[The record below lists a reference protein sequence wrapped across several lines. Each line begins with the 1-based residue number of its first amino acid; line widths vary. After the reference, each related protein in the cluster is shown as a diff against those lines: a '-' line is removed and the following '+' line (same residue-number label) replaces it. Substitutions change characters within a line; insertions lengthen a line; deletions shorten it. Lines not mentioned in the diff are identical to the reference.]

1 MIEFYL
7 APRNL
12 DEYEKIIPSI
22 KSYFKIG
29 YKSEYSDLP
38 IVKQILKEIDNIVFV
53 KGKYVEN
60 EEGQGYSIYDISN
73 TARMAI
79 IMNVFPDEGY
89 FFRFDLMG
97 GLAYK
102 FIMTAPEDKTIR
114 FLLTTS
120 YEEECY
126 PFPKNKFFLVERK
139 KFIEDE
145 IDFDYELGRAFQEG
159 YLCFWNLD
167 KKAFD
172 EKGNLYPPD
181 KLKEMFKEELAS
193 VGADLSYIAGG
204 ELLE

>member
-1 MIEFYL
+1 M
-7 APRNL
+7 
-12 DEYEKIIPSI
+12 
-22 KSYFKIG
+22 
-29 YKSEYSDLP
+29 
-38 IVKQILKEIDNIVFV
+38 KEIDNIVFV

-126 PFPKNKFFLVERK
+126 PFPKNKFFLVERN

-159 YLCFWNLD
+159 YLCF
-167 KKAFD
+167 
-172 EKGNLYPPD
+172 
-181 KLKEMFKEELAS
+181 
-193 VGADLSYIAGG
+193 
-204 ELLE
+204 